1 MIPAFLTTILFSI
14 SAISANR
21 SIAQLGSNIANVSRL
36 SLAAI
41 LLGIVAYVIG
51 SFPGSRVFWIFFISG
66 VIGFG
71 FGDIG
76 VFYALPRLGSRLCIL
91 YTQCVAAPIA
101 GIIEWMWMGTSLST
115 MQVVWAVVTLVGVT
129 IALDPFNAKN
139 FNSKQW
145 ISGTLFGLLAAF
157 GQGTGAVVSR
167 YGYDVAALNSEVI
180 PPMTAAFFRVLGG
193 VIIAI
198 IAVFVLVRKP
208 KAGTS
213 IDQGS
218 VQKKQPRWTKGI
230 LIFIVINA
238 LSGPV
243 LGVSCYQWALAV
255 RPSFVV
261 LPIVALAP
269 IVVIPM
275 SMIWEGD
282 RPSIASLLG
291 AAVAVGSAVM
301 LSLATLA

>member
-1 MIPAFLTTILFSI
+1 MIPAFLTTLLFSI

-36 SLAAI
+36 TLAAV
-41 LLGIVAYVIG
+41 LLGIIAWITGV
-51 SFPGSRVFWIFFISG
+51 FPGSQVFWIFFLSG
-66 VIGFG
+66 IIGFG

-101 GIIEWMWMGTSLST
+101 GFIEWMWLGTSLSYL
-115 MQVVWAVVTLVGVT
+115 QVLWAALTLVGVT
-129 IALDPFNAKN
+129 IALDPFHAKN
-139 FNSKQW
+139 FRKEHW
-145 ISGTLFGLLAAF
+145 VSGTLFGLLAAF
-157 GQGTGAVVSR
+157 GQGAGAVVSR
-167 YGYDVAALNSEVI
+167 YGYDVAAVNAEII

-193 VIIAI
+193 VVIAA
-198 IAVFVLVRKP
+198 IAVFVLVPPKSKRQQRKP
-208 KAGTS
+208 LSKLS
-213 IDQGS
+213 KMVI
-218 VQKKQPRWTKGI
+218 V
-230 LIFIVINA
+230 FIVLNA
-238 LSGPV
+238 LTGPV

-275 SMIWEGD
+275 SMIWEND
-282 RPSIASLLG
+282 RPSGLSLLG
-291 AAVAVGSAVM
+291 ALLAVGSAIM
-301 LSLATLA
+301 LSMATLEG

>member
-1 MIPAFLTTILFSI
+1 MIPAFLTTLLFSI

-36 SLAAI
+36 SLAAL
-41 LLGIVAYVIG
+41 LLGIIAAIIG
-51 SFPGSRVFWIFFISG
+51 VFPGSEVFWIFFISG

-101 GIIEWMWMGTSLST
+101 GLIEWFWLGTSLST
-115 MQVVWAVVTLVGVT
+115 AQVLWAAATLIGVT
-129 IALDPFNAKN
+129 IALDPFGAKH
-139 FNSKQW
+139 FKKEQW
-145 ISGTLFGLLAAF
+145 LSGTLFGLLAAF
-157 GQGTGAVVSR
+157 GQGAGAVVSR
-167 YGYDVAALNSEVI
+167 YGYDVAALHSESI
-180 PPMTAAFFRVLGG
+180 PPMTAAFFRVIGG
-193 VIIAI
+193 VMIAV
-198 IAVFVLVRKP
+198 IAVFVLVPRRSRNTSGQQKP
-208 KAGTS
+208 K
-213 IDQGS
+213 
-218 VQKKQPRWTKGI
+218 QKSKWTRGV
-230 LIFIVINA
+230 LVFITINA
-238 LSGPV
+238 LAGPV
-243 LGVSCYQWALAV
+243 LGVSCYQWALAI

-275 SMIWEGD
+275 SMLWEND
-282 RPSIASLLG
+282 RPSVISLIG
-291 AAVAVGSAVM
+291 AAIAVLSAIM

>member
-1 MIPAFLTTILFSI
+1 MIPAFLTTLLFSI

-21 SIAQLGSNIANVSRL
+21 SISQLGSNIANISRL
-36 SLAAI
+36 SLAAL
-41 LLGIVAYVIG
+41 LLGIIALIIG
-51 SFPGSRVFWIFFISG
+51 VFPGYQVFWIFFISG
-66 VIGFG
+66 IIGFG

-101 GIIEWMWMGTSLST
+101 GIIEWLWLGTSLSYLQIFWAGLT
-115 MQVVWAVVTLVGVT
+115 LIGVV
-129 IALDPFNAKN
+129 IALDPFHAKN
-139 FNSKQW
+139 FKKDQW

-157 GQGTGAVVSR
+157 GQGAGAVVSR
-167 YGYDVAALNSEVI
+167 YGYDIATANSEVI
-180 PPMTAAFFRVLGG
+180 LPMTAAFFRVIGG
-193 VIIAI
+193 VLIAA
-198 IAVFVLVRKP
+198 IAVFVLVPRTKTKEQP
-208 KAGTS
+208 LTKRWN
-213 IDQGS
+213 
-218 VQKKQPRWTKGI
+218 KKV
-230 LIFIVINA
+230 LVFITLNA

-275 SMIWEGD
+275 SMLWEND
-282 RPSIASLLG
+282 RPSALSLMG
-291 AAVAVGSAVM
+291 AAIAVASAIL
-301 LSLATLA
+301 LSLATLGG

>member
-1 MIPAFLTTILFSI
+1 MIPAFLTTLLFSI

-21 SIAQLGSNIANVSRL
+21 SIAQLGSNIANISRL
-36 SLAAI
+36 SLAAV
-41 LLGIVAYVIG
+41 LLGIIASITGV
-51 SFPGSRVFWIFFISG
+51 FPGSQVFWIFFLSG
-66 VIGFG
+66 IIGFG

-101 GIIEWMWMGTSLST
+101 GIIEWMWLGTSLSYL
-115 MQVVWAVVTLVGVT
+115 QVLWAALTLVGVT
-129 IALDPFNAKN
+129 IALDPFHAKN
-139 FNSKQW
+139 FKKEHW
-145 ISGTLFGLLAAF
+145 VSGTLFGLLAAF
-157 GQGTGAVVSR
+157 GQGAGAVVSR
-167 YGYDVAALNSEVI
+167 YGYDVATLNTEVI

-193 VIIAI
+193 VVIAA
-198 IAVFVLVRKP
+198 IAVFVLVPPKSKRKP
-208 KAGTS
+208 RKPLSS
-213 IDQGS
+213 INKL
-218 VQKKQPRWTKGI
+218 V
-230 LIFIVINA
+230 LIFILLNA

-275 SMIWEGD
+275 SMIWEND
-282 RPSIASLLG
+282 RPSVLSLIG
-291 AAVAVGSAVM
+291 AAIAVGSAIM
-301 LSLATLA
+301 LSMATLAG